1 VEKQENAELATG
13 ALSHLSV
20 ELGSVAW
27 KEKTMTED
35 GDKLYTLL
43 LEDGARITVLDRLT
57 GFGRRDV
64 ETGYRDKDDLFWL
77 ASGGFDIR
85 RSEGLTIAEAIDLIK
100 ANANTC
106 VAA

>member
-1 VEKQENAELATG
+1 MTEKDTQLEAGLASD
-13 ALSHLSV
+13 LNR
-20 ELGSVAW
+20 ELGSVTW
-27 KEKTMTED
+27 KEKNTTDD

-57 GFGRRDV
+57 GFGWRDI

-85 RSEGLTIAEAIDLIK
+85 RSEGINIAEAIDLIK

-106 VAA
+106 IAA